1 MNESIVNAKRL
12 IAGFVGLLVGAKVPI
27 CWGDSAAM
35 SNDGVLHLPQ
45 PKTGEAAEVALLTRL
60 AVHEGGHKVY
70 TVPGFQQRLT
80 EEESGFFNA
89 LEDPRM
95 EALQI
100 AAYPGASLVLARG
113 LADALDRLK
122 TRIANGD
129 IQGNRAI
136 QLSLLLQGSLAVA
149 PTAPVAAAG
158 PDLVNALAV
167 FISERQQKAI
177 EGAVSELKDLQSS
190 LEAEQVAKALVLALR
205 EPEPPQPEEAAQGNQ
220 KQNQEDQPESGSDD
234 ENSADFQGQSE
245 PEAGDE
251 ESTGEYSDQ
260 EASSGDA
267 SDAPPSGGDD
277 QPSPD
282 DAGSAQDPQNNGS
295 DAGPSEGGEQ
305 TPAGS
310 PGTDEATSGEPG
322 GGGAPSDIEQQG
334 DGDQEAQSGPAG
346 DFTGPTSS
354 MDFGDLLR
362 EAHAEKF
369 GPPDDSSGQMS
380 DVQLGETPDAQEIER
395 LRQLFAQDHD
405 VSSIEELVAIAM
417 AALEGTQAPATDD
430 DTGAVFASGPGYGLG
445 SGSMSIS
452 GPDVRLQGVQAK
464 LVNVLQREL
473 QDKRKR
479 PNRFAQAGGRV
490 APERHW
496 RLKALGDTRIFRASR
511 PAAGIEAAVTILV
524 DKSESMDHQL
534 ATATEVALAFS
545 LALQRIGRVKTR
557 TATFPGA
564 VEITETLQDFGES
577 PRACERRCAHLV
589 ASGGTPIG
597 AAVALESGRLSD
609 TGISKKVLVV
619 ITDDDPGDPR
629 VLELAL
635 QKADEVGITVV
646 GVSIGCDI
654 RRYLAKSVSIGV
666 VGDLP
671 DALSRLFREDL
682 ASVLAV

>member
-190 LEAEQVAKALVLALR
+190 LEAEQVAKTLVLALK
-205 EPEPPQPEEAAQGNQ
+205 EPEPPQPEDAAEGNQ
-220 KQNQEDQPESGSDD
+220 QQNQENQPESGSDGD
-234 ENSADFQGQSE
+234 SRADSQGQSE
-245 PEAGDE
+245 PEAGDD
-251 ESTGEYSDQ
+251 ESTGKSSGQ

-267 SDAPPSGGDD
+267 NDAPPSGGDD

-282 DAGSAQDPQNNGS
+282 DAVNAQDPLSNG
-295 DAGPSEGGEQ
+295 DGAGPSEGGAQ
-305 TPAGS
+305 TPGGS

-322 GGGAPSDIEQQG
+322 GGAPSDIEEKG
-334 DGDQEAQSGPAG
+334 AGDQEAQSGPAG
-346 DFTGPTSS
+346 DVTGPTSS
-354 MDFGDLLR
+354 MDLGDLLR

-369 GPPDDSSGQMS
+369 GPTDDASGQMPE
-380 DVQLGETPDAQEIER
+380 VQLGETPDAQEIER
-395 LRQLFAQDHD
+395 LRQLLAQDHD

-524 DKSESMDHQL
+524 DKSESMDLQL

-597 AAVALESGRLSD
+597 AAVALESARLSD

-629 VLELAL
+629 VLEMAL
-635 QKADEVGITVV
+635 QKADELGITVV

-666 VGDLP
+666 IGDLP

-682 ASVLAV
+682 ASVLAA